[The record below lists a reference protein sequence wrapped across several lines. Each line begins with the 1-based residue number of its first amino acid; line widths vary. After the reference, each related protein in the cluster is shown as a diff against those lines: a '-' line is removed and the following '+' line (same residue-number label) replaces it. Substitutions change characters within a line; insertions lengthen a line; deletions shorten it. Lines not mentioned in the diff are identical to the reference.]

1 MGIWLLI
8 PLIALGYVVLL
19 AVCVVGSGMAA
30 AKAERDGD
38 LERLRVA
45 FNDLGDAVAA
55 VTIDPIA
62 RMMDWLLER
71 RGHDGSNG

>member
-1 MGIWLLI
+1 MSIWLLI

-19 AVCVVGSGMAA
+19 VVCAVGSGMAA
-30 AKAERDGD
+30 VKAERDGD

-45 FNDLGDAVAA
+45 FDDLGDAVKAA
-55 VTIDPIA
+55 TLDPIV

-71 RGHDGSNG
+71 RSRNGSG

>member
-1 MGIWLLI
+1 MSIWLLI

-19 AVCVVGSGMAA
+19 AVCVVGSGMALG
-30 AKAERDGD
+30 KADRDGD

-55 VTIDPIA
+55 VTIAPIE
-62 RMMDWLLER
+62 RMLDWLVER
-71 RGHDGSNG
+71 RGRNG

>member
-1 MGIWLLI
+1 MSIWLLI

-19 AVCVVGSGMAA
+19 VVCAVGSGMAVVT
-30 AKAERDGD
+30 AERDGD

-45 FNDLGDAVAA
+45 FNELGDAMKA
-55 VTIDPIA
+55 VMIDPTV

-71 RGHDGSNG
+71 RSRNGNG

>member
-1 MGIWLLI
+1 MSIWLLI

-19 AVCVVGSGMAA
+19 VVCAGGSAMAVS
-30 AKAERDGD
+30 KAQRDGD

-45 FNDLGDAVAA
+45 FDELGDAVKA
-55 VTIDPIA
+55 VTLDPIA

-71 RGHDGSNG
+71 RSRNG